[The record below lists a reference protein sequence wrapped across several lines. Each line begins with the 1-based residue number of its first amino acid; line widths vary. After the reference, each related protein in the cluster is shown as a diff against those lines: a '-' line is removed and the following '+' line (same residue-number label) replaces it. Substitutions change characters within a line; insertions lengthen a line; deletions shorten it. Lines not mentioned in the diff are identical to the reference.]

1 MEYDEADKV
10 AGRYRAQDRKIA
22 RLYPARSAGGSGKNM
37 LAAATLGF
45 AAIVYVLA
53 AQPFGDVLDFS
64 GLPKTGEFR
73 VLAKLRAEPTGLLK
87 IAAPDEDIALHLL
100 DADDS
105 EVFVGFVR
113 KGEECALTVP
123 VGRWHIVVTL
133 GTTESLRVATD
144 LTLGQPLGIIEIS
157 PRGAVTVLRVV
168 AGKPASQVNP
178 HVWFPPKSSPSRAS
192 RIGPIAGHPLLVVGE
207 PRSRRSADWTE
218 YR

>member
-1 MEYDEADKV
+1 
-10 AGRYRAQDRKIA
+10 
-22 RLYPARSAGGSGKNM
+22 M

-178 HVWFPPKSSPSRAS
+178 Q
-192 RIGPIAGHPLLVVGE
+192 
-207 PRSRRSADWTE
+207 
-218 YR
+218 